1 MNYKLLLLGIILGI
15 ILSILIYFIYIYLYL
30 PNTLWYKSKVGV
42 TKNYLL
48 DEIVSIPISNYK
60 LSNFAANRFS
70 IEIWLFINPNALP
83 TSDTPKNNIF
93 NISSSTNM
101 SLDLYKDTSLK
112 VTFSTGTGNPI
123 TTPITPS
130 FFLQKWQQVI
140 ISVNQKLLDVYL
152 DGKLMKSI
160 IHSDTIHIPKDTDII
175 KFNKIDMYVS
185 GCNVKTIAIDPKTAL
200 ENYKVGKSKVNGTTK
215 VSLALSKNENV
226 TKKFY
231 FF

>member
-15 ILSILIYFIYIYLYL
+15 ILSILIYFIYTYFYL
-30 PNTLWYKSKVGV
+30 PNSLWSKSKVGV

-70 IEIWLFINPNALP
+70 IEIWLFINPKTLP
-83 TSDTPKNNIF
+83 GGNTDLTNIF
-93 NISSSTNM
+93 KIGEKI
-101 SLDLYKDTSLK
+101 SLDLYNDTSLK
-112 VTFSTGTGNPI
+112 VKFGT
-123 TTPITPS
+123 TTPTTITPS

-140 ISVNQKLLDVYL
+140 ISVDQYLLDVYL

-160 IHSDTIHIPKDTDII
+160 KNLNTITIPIDTDII
-175 KFNKIDMYVS
+175 QFNQKIDTYIS
-185 GCNVKTIAIDPKTAL
+185 GCNVKTIAMNPKTAL

-226 TKKFY
+226 TKNLY